1 MRLLIFHLLIPIVVA
16 SPESAAT
23 LEERQWPEVYT
34 PSIPTLE
41 YTICSAYEGLACNWP
56 PGERRCCGDEDDGS
70 YLYCGWWNRMR
81 VGWCDCEFG
90 ALCVYLTNPPLWSSC
105 QIPPHPTHCGL
116 KKEGWVSNRELY
128 IIEAELEWRIPPS
141 KLLDNSFGFS
151 RDLTETIC
159 WNILC
164 TYVNKGQLTPSLLV
178 EWRRSLYLIK
188 CSLHLVLPY
197 TLTST

>member
-1 MRLLIFHLLIPIVVA
+1 MNLFRSSHLAFHVSRRCSDRPNCYKACRFAHQRHNLKFLKSFTCVIKSMRLLIFHLLIPIVVA

-128 IIEAELEWRIPPS
+128 IIEAELE
-141 KLLDNSFGFS
+141 
-151 RDLTETIC
+151 
-159 WNILC
+159 
-164 TYVNKGQLTPSLLV
+164 
-178 EWRRSLYLIK
+178 
-188 CSLHLVLPY
+188 
-197 TLTST
+197 